1 MKTFQVKVYNND
13 GTFLATW
20 KDVISDV
27 SFNNEMNSAGGQ
39 LQISLA
45 RDAGDFG
52 EGTDVDFGHNV
63 KVYCFDKDAPNGTI
77 IFQGYISSYTPVY
90 TDNTIQIIVL
100 GYGSELGDYIIE
112 AGESNIITQDTQ
124 TTGVGF
130 GNYGSPSNTQ
140 EVGQSF
146 VTVGSGSIS
155 RVEFKLSLYSTSIP
169 VPTKV
174 LLYTGLVGGA
184 GTLLTTSNNVNVT
197 SSTLAVYSFVFNPN
211 YDYVDATDLH
221 FEIRPVTAYFPGSD
235 RYPLNIGT
243 AGSSVYAGGQ
253 MLYSYN

>member
-1 MKTFQVKVYNND
+1 MKTFQVKVYDID
-13 GTFLATW
+13 GAFLSTW

-130 GNYGSPSNTQ
+130 GNYGSMSNTQ

-146 VTVGSGSIS
+146 VTVGSGTIN
-155 RVEFKLSLYSTSIP
+155 RVEFKLSWYSIGLPIP
-169 VPTKV
+169 TNVS
-174 LLYTGLVGGA
+174 LYTGLVGGA
-184 GTLLTTSNNVNVT
+184 GTLLTTSNTVNVT
-197 SSTLAVYSFVFNPN
+197 SSTLSVYSFVFNPT
-211 YDYVDATDLH
+211 YDYVDGTNLH
-221 FEIRPVTAYFPGSD
+221 FEIRPVTPYFPGSD
-235 RYPLNIGT
+235 KYPLFIGS
-243 AGSSVYAGGQ
+243 AGSSVYASGQ
-253 MLYSYN
+253 LLYSYN